1 MEEDVNN
8 NNNPDNRLG
17 TAYQDDQDQSGGE
30 SMDEHED

>member
-17 TAYQDDQDQSGGE
+17 TAYQDDQSGGE

>member
-1 MEEDVNN
+1 MEEDV

-17 TAYQDDQDQSGGE
+17 TAYQDQSGGE